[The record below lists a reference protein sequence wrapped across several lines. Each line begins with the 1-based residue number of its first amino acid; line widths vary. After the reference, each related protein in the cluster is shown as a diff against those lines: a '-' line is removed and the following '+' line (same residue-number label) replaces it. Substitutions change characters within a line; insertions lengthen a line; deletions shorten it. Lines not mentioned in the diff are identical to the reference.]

1 MDKIL
6 IIEDDK
12 AILMALKDDLE
23 FEGYEVSAAYDGKE
37 GLRLAMSKEFE
48 LIVLDILLPE
58 LNGFEVCKKL
68 RERR

>member
-37 GLRLAMSKEFE
+37 GLRLAMSQEFQ
-48 LIVLDILLPE
+48 LIVLDILSFP
-58 LNGFEVCKKL
+58 K
-68 RERR
+68 